1 MLCSSIFFNS
11 SLSAYP
17 ASAHP
22 TSHGLPSSSLA
33 PSIWRGKLV
42 NIGAITHRL
51 DVHDQPV
58 LVIHH
63 TLHVVAGVAPL
74 GAVHDCAVRIG
85 QIHLLPSALLQDP

>member
-33 PSIWRGKLV
+33 PSIWRANWLTSV
-42 NIGAITHRL
+42 PSLTASTCTIS
-51 DVHDQPV
+51 PV

-74 GAVHDCAVRIG
+74 GAVHDGAVRIG